1 MWTNI
6 LTIIGGT
13 LGITGFYYGS
23 YQLGWYSSRK
33 SQEIKM
39 KQKIIELKQQI
50 KDDTD
55 YELIHK
61 LEEHIEKLKNHK
73 IEKQSTD

>member
-1 MWTNI
+1 
-6 LTIIGGT
+6 
-13 LGITGFYYGS
+13 
-23 YQLGWYSSRK
+23 
-33 SQEIKM
+33 M
-39 KQKIIELKQQI
+39 KEKIIELKQQI